1 MLGTFPARGMVA
13 QWLKAGV
20 VEQGRLHRT
29 EEGTPQ
35 GGVASPALLN
45 IALHGIE
52 LAAGVRYGA
61 DGHTRAG
68 SPMLIRYA
76 DDFVVLCH
84 TRQEALAVKAKLAVW
99 LAPRGLAF
107 NEDKTRVV
115 TLEDGFD
122 FLGFN
127 VRRYHGKLLIKP
139 SKAAVR
145 RIRERLRTEL
155 WSLRGSNAA
164 AVIKRLNPIIRGWA
178 AYYRTQVS
186 AEIFGK
192 LDHYLWGLTYKWAR
206 FSHANKPVSWVVAR
220 YFGKFN
226 KARQDRWVFGD
237 RDSGAYMHRFAWTSI
252 VRHPLVK
259 HKASPDDPTLGDYWA
274 ARRRKA
280 PLPINNTAL
289 RLHQD
294 QDGCCAICKATLI
307 PAEDRPQTPREWEA
321 WLASAPRR
329 SSSRGCTKARRTR
342 LNPVLHT
349 TTATSA
355 KARHFCPPA
364 SQQGLLEPD
373 ARRRA
378 RPVLCQPHEYV
389 ESATARSISP
399 C

>member
-1 MLGTFPARGMVA
+1 MFDV
-13 QWLKAGV
+13 
-20 VEQGRLHRT
+20 LHLLSHGASWRT
-29 EEGTPQ
+29 
-35 GGVASPALLN
+35 
-45 IALHGIE
+45 
-52 LAAGVRYGA
+52 
-61 DGHTRAG
+61 
-68 SPMLIRYA
+68 
-76 DDFVVLCH
+76 
-84 TRQEALAVKAKLAVW
+84 
-99 LAPRGLAF
+99 
-107 NEDKTRVV
+107 
-115 TLEDGFD
+115 FD

-127 VRRYHGKLLIKP
+127 VRRYGNKPLIKP

-192 LDHYLWGLTYKWAR
+192 LDNYLWGLTYKWAR

-259 HKASPDDPTLGDYWA
+259 HKASPDDPTLGDCWA

-307 PAEDRPQTPREWEA
+307 PAEDRPQTPREWET
-321 WLASAPRR
+321 WLASAPK
-329 SSSRGCTKARRTR
+329 TIIVTW
-342 LNPVLHT
+342 V
-349 TTATSA
+349 
-355 KARHFCPPA
+355 
-364 SQQGLLEPD
+364 QQGTSNKVEPRLTHPHCHIGKGPALLP
-373 ARRRA
+373 AR
-378 RPVLCQPHEYV
+378 
-389 ESATARSISP
+389 
-399 C
+399 